1 MVQTSDQ
8 VQFQD
13 KANFIWQVADDIL
26 FGPFM
31 HNEFRDVVLPFVVL
45 RRLDCSYTNDIR
57 QKVRSDYQQFKN
69 TLPDQMFYNTG
80 INTYIWLVTNQ
91 KPPTGKARC
100 S

>member
-13 KANFIWQVADDIL
+13 KATFIWQVADDIL

-45 RRLDCSYTNDIR
+45 RR
-57 QKVRSDYQQFKN
+57 
-69 TLPDQMFYNTG
+69 G
-80 INTYIWLVTNQ
+80 INVRRDKEIL
-91 KPPTGKARC
+91 GAMH
-100 S
+100 